1 MTRPVPVDAIAKLF
15 SLSPRRIQQLA
26 ALGVIPRAEGGYD
39 LLRSIAGYV
48 RFLQRRAEGEG
59 GRIERDE

>member
-26 ALGVIPRAEGGYD
+26 ALGVIPRAEGGGYD

-59 GRIERDE
+59 SNRAG